1 MASAL
6 YLKHDLVGVVETSL
20 VAMREHV
27 FDHEGV
33 GLVTN
38 FEDIFCFDQTETFFS
53 RLEVVQCLSHVALKI
68 MTVHIEILI
77 DSWRLSVSQLS
88 RGFIGYNGRV

>member
-27 FDHEGV
+27 FDHEGM

-38 FEDIFCFDQTETFFS
+38 FEDIFCFD
-53 RLEVVQCLSHVALKI
+53 
-68 MTVHIEILI
+68 
-77 DSWRLSVSQLS
+77 
-88 RGFIGYNGRV
+88 